1 MLFLMICRS
10 KLDPIQIDRL
20 ANRNQMKTAS
30 TSIDIV
36 NGACQRKDVLSM
48 TEDDLDATN
57 RNPSKDTVCGDSW
70 FSSVDLVEKMSENY
84 IGVVKTNHSR
94 YPKVFLQSKMQ
105 NWPAGSHLLLRTVLN
120 KSRRNEKVIFALG
133 YKYSKA
139 KVLFFIFNEGAGHTE
154 CLERNAYE
162 AKWKDKNLNTLTRMI
177 PRPQVCH
184 QYFQH
189 CNMIDVH
196 NQSRQDDLALERH
209 WVTQNG
215 HFRIVTTIF
224 GMTVVDAWKGYIWHC
239 GKNHRHKK
247 VKLLGFVD
255 MLCKDMLTNEYS
267 NGDRKSSSVT
277 YSICTPTT
285 SKKRPASIDIVRN
298 NRRANGELLNEQLQD
313 DENASYILFNDSQVS
328 DMTSLSDPIEFDPNP
343 PPPPIRHCLTRT
355 DETEPYMYGSGEKK
369 KLAVRTMRRKCIVCK
384 KNKTPFYCSTCMKGH
399 TKSWVCAI
407 DSNCM
412 VRHCHEIHYRGDK

>member
-1 MLFLMICRS
+1 
-10 KLDPIQIDRL
+10 
-20 ANRNQMKTAS
+20 
-30 TSIDIV
+30 
-36 NGACQRKDVLSM
+36 
-48 TEDDLDATN
+48 
-57 RNPSKDTVCGDSW
+57 
-70 FSSVDLVEKMSENY
+70 MSENY

-196 NQSRQDDLALERH
+196 NQSRQDDLALEKH

-355 DETEPYMYGSGEKK
+355 DETEPYIYGIGEKK

-384 KNKTPFYCSTCMKGH
+384 KNKTPFYCSTCKMGH
-399 TKSWVCAI
+399 TKSWVCAT

-412 VRHCHEIHYRGDK
+412 VRHCHEIHYRDDR